1 MDSRLQS
8 GVGGAPKWEPRSRL
22 GIYVGHSPSHAG
34 SVALVLNPRTGH
46 VSPQFHV
53 VFDDHYT
60 TVPFME
66 KNEVPPHWAELVENS
81 REKVTE
87 ENYELA
93 QTWLFPD
100 ADPGDISMPERN
112 QNVSGNFIGLPSN
125 SKTISHNVPQ
135 TNSQPT
141 DLFSLNHA
149 DLTTFSETTETS
161 PVGDLLQRPSL
172 PFVSNGK
179 QYLCKQKILY
189 RLLVSLILR
198 QQAFDDLHDLLH

>member
-1 MDSRLQS
+1 M
-8 GVGGAPKWEPRSRL
+8 GATICL
-22 GIYVGHSPSHAG
+22 GIYVGHSPFHAG

-53 VFDDHYT
+53 VFDDHFT
-60 TVPFME
+60 TVQFME

-81 REKVTE
+81 YEKVTE
-87 ENYELA
+87 ENYEIA
-93 QTWLFPD
+93 RTWLFPD

-112 QNVSGNFIGLPSN
+112 QNVSG
-125 SKTISHNVPQ
+125 SKRTSHNVPQ

-149 DLTTFSETTETS
+149 DLTTFSEMTETS

-172 PFVSNGK
+172 PFVSTSFNGETIPS
-179 QYLCKQKILY
+179 QTEDSLSAP
-189 RLLVSLILR
+189 RLINLETTCLR
-198 QQAFDDLHDLLH
+198 RSP

>member
-1 MDSRLQS
+1 MGTRISSWHICWSLSISCRLS
-8 GVGGAPKWEPRSRL
+8 CTCS
-22 GIYVGHSPSHAG
+22 
-34 SVALVLNPRTGH
+34 NPRTGH

-81 REKVTE
+81 CEKVTE

-112 QNVSGNFIGLPSN
+112 QNVSG

-135 TNSQPT
+135 TNLQPT

-149 DLTTFSETTETS
+149 DLTTF
-161 PVGDLLQRPSL
+161 
-172 PFVSNGK
+172 
-179 QYLCKQKILY
+179 
-189 RLLVSLILR
+189 
-198 QQAFDDLHDLLH
+198 